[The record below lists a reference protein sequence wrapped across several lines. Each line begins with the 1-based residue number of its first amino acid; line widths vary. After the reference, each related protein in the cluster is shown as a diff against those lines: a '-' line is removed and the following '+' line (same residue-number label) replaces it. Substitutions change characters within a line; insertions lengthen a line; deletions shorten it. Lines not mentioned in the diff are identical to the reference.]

1 MTLNADFIQHLLHS
15 SGSVPNSK
23 HAIKQLLQQNYNL
36 QQEKETQNE
45 KVKKLQKE
53 QDALKREIEDLHR
66 QIAVPRPNQGCCVI
80 FWK

>member
-53 QDALKREIEDLHR
+53 QDAL
-66 QIAVPRPNQGCCVI
+66 
-80 FWK
+80 